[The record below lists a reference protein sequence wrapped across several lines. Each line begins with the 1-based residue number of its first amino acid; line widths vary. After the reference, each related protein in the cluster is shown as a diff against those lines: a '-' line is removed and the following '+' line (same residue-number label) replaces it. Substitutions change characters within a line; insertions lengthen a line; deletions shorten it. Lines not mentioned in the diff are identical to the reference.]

1 MELSNEDLHEVS
13 RLYRQHISPDLAR
26 LMKFG
31 GPGSLEVSARDC
43 RVTDHLGRSYLDFA
57 GGYGVFSLGHSH
69 PEVVAAVAAQLHQLP
84 LSSRVLMNPQ
94 QAYLARDLA
103 QVAPGRLQYSFFC
116 NSGAEA
122 VEGALKLARLATG
135 RQRLLAC
142 HNSYHGKTLG
152 ALSVTGREKYR
163 QPFEPLIPEVGFVD
177 FGDLDQLRACLDESV
192 AAFIVEP
199 VQGEGG
205 IHVAPEGYLQ
215 GVAALCRQHGVL
227 LIADEV
233 QCGLG
238 RTGKLFAVEN
248 WGVEPDLLVLAK
260 ALGGGVVPAGA
271 ILGTPEVWQSLKG
284 RPLIHTSTFGGN
296 PLACVAGRK
305 TLEILQRDGLS
316 AKSARDGSWLK
327 SELLR
332 LRQEFPHL
340 IAQVRGLGLMIGV
353 ELGREDLAGA
363 LISELLKRNLLAVY
377 TLNQPNVIRL
387 EPPLTISQADLDQ
400 AVTAFSQ
407 SLQAI
412 AQRQLVVS
420 Q

>member
-1 MELSNEDLHEVS
+1 MDNQELHEVS

-43 RVTDHLGRSYLDFA
+43 RVTDHLGRVYLDFA
-57 GGYGVFSLGHSH
+57 GGYGVFSLGHAH
-69 PEVVAAVAAQLHQLP
+69 PEVVAAVAEQLQKLP
-84 LSSRVLMNPQ
+84 LSSRVLLNPA

-103 QVAPGRLQYSFFC
+103 ALAPGQLQYCFFC

-122 VEGALKLARLATG
+122 VEGALKFARLATG

-163 QPFEPLIPEVGFVD
+163 EPFEPLIPAVGFVE
-177 FGDLDQLRACLDESV
+177 FGDLDALRSALDDQV

-199 VQGEGG
+199 VLGEGG
-205 IHVAPEGYLQ
+205 IYVAPPGYLAEAQ
-215 GVAALCRQHGVL
+215 RLCREAGAL

-238 RTGKLFAVEN
+238 RTGKLFAVEH
-248 WGVEPDLLVLAK
+248 WGVEPDLMVLAK

-271 ILGTPEVWQSLKG
+271 VLGTPTVWQSLKG

-305 TLEILQRDGLS
+305 TLEILRRDDLAGRAAES
-316 AKSARDGSWLK
+316 GEWLL
-327 SELLR
+327 SELEKV
-332 LRQEFPHL
+332 RQEFPHL

-353 ELGREDLAGA
+353 ECTGEQHAGA
-363 LISELLKRNLLAVY
+363 LISELLKHRLLAVY
-377 TLNQPNVIRL
+377 TLNQPKVIRL
-387 EPPLTISQADLDQ
+387 EPPLTISRTDLEL
-400 AVTAFSQ
+400 AVTAFRAALSAM
-407 SLQAI
+407 LAV
-412 AQRQLVVS
+412 R
-420 Q
+420 

>member
-1 MELSNEDLHEVS
+1 MESSNQELHEVS
-13 RLYRQHISPDLAR
+13 RLYRQHISPDLGR

-31 GPGSLEVSARDC
+31 GPGSLEVSALDC
-43 RVTDHLGRSYLDFA
+43 RVTDHLGRVYLDFA
-57 GGYGVFSLGHSH
+57 GGYGVFSLGHAH
-69 PEVVAAVAAQLHQLP
+69 PEVVAAVSEQLQKLP
-84 LSSRVLMNPQ
+84 LSSRVLLNPQ

-103 QVAPGRLQYSFFC
+103 EVAPGQLQFSFFC

-163 QPFEPLIPEVGFVD
+163 QPFEPLVPEVGFVD
-177 FGDLDQLRACLDESV
+177 FGDVEALRAALDDQV

-199 VQGEGG
+199 VLGEGG
-205 IHVAPEGYLQ
+205 IHVAPSGYLAEAQ
-215 GVAALCRQHGVL
+215 AICRQHGVL

-238 RTGKLFAVEN
+238 RTGKLFAVEH

-271 ILGTPEVWQSLKG
+271 ILGTPNIWQALKG

-305 TLEILQRDGLS
+305 TLEILQRDGL
-316 AKSARDGSWLK
+316 AARAAESGEWLM
-327 SELLR
+327 SELEKLS
-332 LRQEFPHL
+332 QEFPHL
-340 IAQVRGLGLMIGV
+340 IAQVRGLGLMIGL
-353 ELGREDLAGA
+353 ECTGEQHAGA
-363 LISELLKRNLLAVY
+363 LISGLLKHHVLAVY
-377 TLNQPNVIRL
+377 TLNQPKVIRL
-387 EPPLTISQADLDQ
+387 EPPLTISRTDLQ
-400 AVTAFSQ
+400 LAVDAFRA
-407 SLQAI
+407 SLSAMP
-412 AQRQLVVS
+412 AAC
-420 Q
+420 

>member
-1 MELSNEDLHEVS
+1 MEPSNQELHEVS
-13 RLYRQHISPDLAR
+13 RLYRQHISPDLGR

-31 GPGSLEVSARDC
+31 GPGSLEVSALDC
-43 RVTDHLGRSYLDFA
+43 RVTDHLGRVYLDFA
-57 GGYGVFSLGHSH
+57 GGYGVFSLGHAH
-69 PEVVAAVAAQLHQLP
+69 PEVVAAVTEQLQKLP
-84 LSSRVLMNPQ
+84 LSSRVLLNPQ

-103 QVAPGRLQYSFFC
+103 EVAPGQLQFSFFC

-163 QPFEPLIPEVGFVD
+163 QPFEPLVPEVGFID
-177 FGDLDQLRACLDESV
+177 FGDVEALRAALDDQV

-199 VQGEGG
+199 VLGEGG
-205 IHVAPEGYLQ
+205 IHVAPSGYLAEAQ
-215 GVAALCRQHGVL
+215 RLCRQHGVM

-238 RTGKLFAVEN
+238 RTGKLFAVEH

-271 ILGTPEVWQSLKG
+271 ILGTPNVWQALKG

-305 TLEILQRDGLS
+305 TLEILQRDGLV
-316 AKSARDGSWLK
+316 ARAAESGEWLL
-327 SELLR
+327 SELEK

-340 IAQVRGLGLMIGV
+340 IAQVRGLGLMIGL
-353 ELGREDLAGA
+353 ECTGEQHAGA
-363 LISELLKRNLLAVY
+363 LISGLLKHHVLAVY
-377 TLNQPNVIRL
+377 TLNQPKVIRL
-387 EPPLTISQADLDQ
+387 EPPLTISQTDLQ
-400 AVTAFSQ
+400 LAVDAFRA
-407 SLQAI
+407 SLSAMP
-412 AQRQLVVS
+412 AAC
-420 Q
+420 

>member
-1 MELSNEDLHEVS
+1 MESSNQELHEVS

-43 RVTDHLGRSYLDFA
+43 RVTDHLGRVYLDFA
-57 GGYGVFSLGHSH
+57 GGYGVFSLGHAH
-69 PEVVAAVAAQLHQLP
+69 PEVVAAVSEQLQKLP
-84 LSSRVLMNPQ
+84 LSSRVLLNPQ

-103 QVAPGRLQYSFFC
+103 QVAPGQLQFSFFC

-135 RQRLLAC
+135 RSRLLAC

-163 QPFEPLIPEVGFVD
+163 QPFEPLIPEVGFVE
-177 FGDLDQLRACLDESV
+177 FGDLEQLRAALDDQI

-199 VQGEGG
+199 VLGEGG
-205 IHVAPEGYLQ
+205 IHVAPPGYLAEAQ
-215 GVAALCRQHGVL
+215 RLCREKGAL

-238 RTGKLFAVEN
+238 RTGKLFAVEH

-271 ILGTPEVWQSLKG
+271 ILGTPTVWQALKG

-305 TLEILQRDGLS
+305 TLEILQRDGLV
-316 AKSARDGSWLK
+316 ARAAESGEWLLT
-327 SELLR
+327 ELEK
-332 LRQEFPHL
+332 LRQEFPQL
-340 IAQVRGLGLMIGV
+340 IAQVRGLGLMIGL
-353 ELGREDLAGA
+353 ECTGEQYAGA
-363 LISELLKRNLLAVY
+363 LISELLKHQLLAVY
-377 TLNQPNVIRL
+377 TLNQPKVIRL
-387 EPPLTISQADLDQ
+387 EPPLTISRTDLQ
-400 AVTAFSQ
+400 VAVDAFKAALSCMQ
-407 SLQAI
+407 PVA
-412 AQRQLVVS
+412 VS
-420 Q
+420 

>member
-1 MELSNEDLHEVS
+1 MESFNQELHEVS

-43 RVTDHLGRSYLDFA
+43 RVTDHLGRVYLDFA
-57 GGYGVFSLGHSH
+57 GGYGVFSLGHAH
-69 PEVVAAVAAQLHQLP
+69 PEVVEAVSQQLQKLP
-84 LSSRVLMNPQ
+84 LSSRVLLSPQ

-103 QVAPGRLQYSFFC
+103 GLAPGNLQYCFFC

-122 VEGALKLARLATG
+122 VEGALKFARLATG

-163 QPFEPLIPEVGFVD
+163 QPFEPLIPEVGFVE
-177 FGDLDQLRACLDESV
+177 FGDLDALRGALSDQV

-199 VQGEGG
+199 VLGEGG
-205 IHVAPEGYLQ
+205 IYVAPDGYLAEAQ
-215 GVAALCRQHGVL
+215 RLCRANGAL

-238 RTGKLFAVEN
+238 RTGKLFAVEH
-248 WGVEPDLLVLAK
+248 WGVEPDLMVLAK

-271 ILGTPEVWQSLKG
+271 ILGTPAVWQSLKG

-296 PLACVAGRK
+296 PLACAAGRK
-305 TLEILQRDGLS
+305 TLEILLRDGL
-316 AKSARDGSWLK
+316 AARAAESGEWLLD
-327 SELLR
+327 ELEK
-332 LRQEFPHL
+332 LRQEFPQL

-353 ELGREDLAGA
+353 ECTGEQHAGA
-363 LISELLKRNLLAVY
+363 LISELLKHHLLAVY
-377 TLNQPNVIRL
+377 TLNQPKVIRL
-387 EPPLTISQADLDQ
+387 EPPLTISRSDLKL
-400 AVTAFSQ
+400 AVDAFRAALS
-407 SLQAI
+407 AMM
-412 AQRQLVVS
+412 VVR
-420 Q
+420 

>member
-1 MELSNEDLHEVS
+1 MESNNQELHEVS

-43 RVTDHLGRSYLDFA
+43 RVTDHLGRVYLDFA
-57 GGYGVFSLGHSH
+57 GGYGVFSLGHAH
-69 PEVVAAVAAQLHQLP
+69 PEVVAAVTEQLQKLP
-84 LSSRVLMNPQ
+84 LSSRVLLNPQ

-103 QVAPGRLQYSFFC
+103 QLAPGTLQYSFFC

-135 RQRLLAC
+135 RRRLLAC

-163 QPFEPLIPEVGFVD
+163 QPFEPLIPEVGFVE
-177 FGDLDQLRACLDESV
+177 FGDLDGLRAAVDDQL

-199 VQGEGG
+199 VLGEGG
-205 IHVAPEGYLQ
+205 IHVAPAGYLSEAQ
-215 GVAALCRQHGVL
+215 RLCREHGVL

-238 RTGKLFAVEN
+238 RTGKMFAVEH
-248 WGVEPDLLVLAK
+248 WGVEPDLIVLAK

-271 ILGTPEVWQSLKG
+271 ILGTPAVWQAMKG
-284 RPLIHTSTFGGN
+284 RPLLHTSTFGGN

-305 TLEILQRDGLS
+305 TLEILQRDGLP
-316 AKSARDGSWLK
+316 ARAAESGQWLLT
-327 SELLR
+327 ELEQ
-332 LRQEFPHL
+332 LRQDFPQL

-353 ELGREDLAGA
+353 ECTGEQHAGA
-363 LISELLKRNLLAVY
+363 LISELLKHQLLAVY
-377 TLNQPNVIRL
+377 TLNQPKVIRL
-387 EPPLTISQADLDQ
+387 EPPLTIARSDLKL
-400 AVTAFSQ
+400 AVDAFRA
-407 SLQAI
+407 SLSAL
-412 AQRQLVVS
+412 LVVR
-420 Q
+420 